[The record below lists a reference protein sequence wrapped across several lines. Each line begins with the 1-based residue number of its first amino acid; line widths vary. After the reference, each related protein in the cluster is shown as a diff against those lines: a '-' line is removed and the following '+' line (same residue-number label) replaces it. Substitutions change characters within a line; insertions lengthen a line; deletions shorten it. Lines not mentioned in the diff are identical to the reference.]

1 MMEKMVELSNQQMDD
16 MESKFHKLNAQ
27 VNTLNHEK
35 KSLLTELTNAKMNLE
50 QIEGNELILE
60 KRLVKLRK
68 ENKDLNR

>member
-1 MMEKMVELSNQQMDD
+1 M
-16 MESKFHKLNAQ
+16 
-27 VNTLNHEK
+27 NHEK

>member
-1 MMEKMVELSNQQMDD
+1 M
-16 MESKFHKLNAQ
+16 
-27 VNTLNHEK
+27 NHEK
-35 KSLLTELTNAKMNLE
+35 KSLLTELTNSKMNLE

>member
-1 MMEKMVELSNQQMDD
+1 
-16 MESKFHKLNAQ
+16 
-27 VNTLNHEK
+27 
-35 KSLLTELTNAKMNLE
+35 MNLE